1 MAEKQIEQTKADA
14 EIEKDAKFAG
24 IIAAAVAKA
33 VAETTAALQAKQSPP
48 ENKFPISRDSK
59 NPEGLADKDRPK
71 LRCRYFFCGAEL
83 RAQDMTNAEIRKVN
97 EITVAG
103 VYHKGQ
109 WRVRT
114 RLDDDGVPT
123 FFIDLPVK
131 TIDQR
136 MDIPRGLIA
145 IIDEILA
152 EESSRKVPATT

>member
-1 MAEKQIEQTKADA
+1 MAEKQIEKPV
-14 EIEKDAKFAG
+14 ESSVEKDAAFAAV
-24 IIAAAVAKA
+24 IASAVAKA

-48 ENKFPISRDSK
+48 ENRFPISRDSK

-83 RAQDMTNAEIRKVN
+83 EEKSMTNAEIRKVN
-97 EITVAG
+97 EITVPG
-103 VYHKGQ
+103 QYHKGQ

-131 TIDQR
+131 TLDQR
-136 MDIPRGLIA
+136 MEIPRGLIA

-152 EESSRKVPATT
+152 EEASRQPASAK